1 MTVRDLDRNQL
12 IELKQN
18 ILCNREENASYGE
31 LADVDE
37 LISDEEVFEE
47 YDGVIFTPDDFFCT
61 IIT

>member
-18 ILCNREENASYGE
+18 ILCDREENASYDE

-47 YDGVIFTPDDFFCT
+47 YDGVIFTPNDFFCT
-61 IIT
+61 IIV

>member
-18 ILCNREENASYGE
+18 ILCDQEENASYGG